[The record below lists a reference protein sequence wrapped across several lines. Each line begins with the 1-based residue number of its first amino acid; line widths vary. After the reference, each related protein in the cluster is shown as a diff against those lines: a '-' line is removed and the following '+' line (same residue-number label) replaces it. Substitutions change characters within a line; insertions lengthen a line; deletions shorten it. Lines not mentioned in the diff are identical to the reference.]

1 MKKLLITLVL
11 TLTIAAANAQSF
23 VSEIRH
29 ELGAKPEVNI
39 NIGTWLVKLMMKFAD
54 ENDPEAKALM
64 DGLKRIKVTVFDLD
78 NSHNSNRLNT
88 IIENKIQHLSSK
100 GYEQLVSV
108 RDHGDNVFIL
118 AKVKGDLMQDAMIIA
133 YEKGDELAII
143 SLKGDVNLK
152 QLAMISNEY
161 DVDIEDELDI

>member
-11 TLTIAAANAQSF
+11 TFTIAAANAQSF

-29 ELGAKPEVNI
+29 ELGTKPEVNI

-54 ENDPEAKALM
+54 EDDPEAKALM
-64 DGLKRIKVTVFDLD
+64 DGLKRIKVTVFELED
-78 NSHNSNRLNT
+78 NHNSRRLNS
-88 IIENKIQHLSSK
+88 IIENKIQSLSAK

-143 SLKGDVNLK
+143 NLKGDVNLK

>member
-1 MKKLLITLVL
+1 MKKLLITLLL
-11 TLTIAAANAQSF
+11 TLTITAANAQSF

-29 ELGAKPEVNI
+29 ELGTKPEVNI

-64 DGLKRIKVTVFDLD
+64 DGLKRIKVTVFELEDT
-78 NSHNSNRLNT
+78 HNNHRLNS
-88 IIENKIQHLSSK
+88 IIENKIQNLSNK

-118 AKVKGDLMQDAMIIA
+118 AKVKGNLMQDAMIIA

-152 QLAMISNEY
+152 QLAAISNEY

>member
-1 MKKLLITLVL
+1 MKKLLTTLLL
-11 TLTIAAANAQSF
+11 TFTIAAANAQSF
-23 VSEIRH
+23 VSDIRH
-29 ELGAKPEVNI
+29 ELGTKPEVNI

-54 ENDPEAKALM
+54 EDDPEAKALM
-64 DGLKRIKVTVFDLD
+64 DGLKRIKVTVFELEDK
-78 NSHNSNRLNT
+78 HNNRRLNA
-88 IIENKIQHLSSK
+88 IIENKIQSLSAK

-118 AKVKGDLMQDAMIIA
+118 AKIKGDLMQDAMIIA

-161 DVDIEDELDI
+161 DVDIDDELDI

>member
-23 VSEIRH
+23 VSEIRQ
-29 ELGAKPEVNI
+29 ELGTKPEVNI

-54 ENDPEAKALM
+54 EDDPEAKALM
-64 DGLKRIKVTVFDLD
+64 DGLKRIKVTVFELED
-78 NSHNSNRLNT
+78 NHNSRRLNS
-88 IIENKIQHLSSK
+88 IIENKIQSLSAK

>member
-1 MKKLLITLVL
+1 MKRILITLL
-11 TLTIAAANAQSF
+11 FTLTISAASAQSF

-29 ELGAKPEVNI
+29 ELGTKPEVNI
-39 NIGTWLVKLMMKFAD
+39 NIGTWLVKLVMKFAD

-78 NSHNSNRLNT
+78 NSHNNHRLNN
-88 IIENKIQHLSSK
+88 IIESKIQRLSSK

-108 RDHGDNVFIL
+108 RYHGDNVFIM
-118 AKVKGDLMQDAMIIA
+118 AKVRGEVLRDAMIIA

-152 QLAMISNEY
+152 QLAAISDEY